1 MTQTFTVEATYTD
14 TGWWVL
20 EAMPP
25 GCVSQVRRL
34 DQVEDDMR
42 EPIAFLADI
51 PEDEVRIEVKTILPA
66 ELEAEVKATVDA
78 YHAKEEAAAQARE
91 CSRSAVKA
99 LAAQGLTRRDIGTL
113 LGITHQRVSQLAKA

>member
-1 MTQTFTVEATYTD
+1 MTQTFIVEATYTD

-51 PEDEVRIEVKTILPA
+51 PEDEVRIEVKTILPP
-66 ELEAEVKATVDA
+66 ELEAEVNETVA
-78 YHAKEEAAAQARE
+78 VFRAKEEAITRARE
-91 CSRSAVKA
+91 QSRHAVQA
-99 LAAQGLTRRDIGTL
+99 LAATGLTRRDIGTL
-113 LGITHQRVSQLAKA
+113 LGITHQRVSQLANA